1 LRRSAIIY
9 RAKPEVLKKQSISCK
24 ITTVLAAHITAY
36 QFGLYRLD
44 PFARTLIRG
53 NEVVALPPK
62 AIEVLAEL
70 LKQPGEVVSKQ
81 QLLQVVWPDT
91 FIEEANLNQMVFLL
105 RRALA
110 NCDSGEYI
118 ATVPRRGYRFTAGVR
133 RVEIPCRI
141 DSIAVLPL
149 ANLSSDPGQE
159 YFADGI
165 TETLITE
172 LAKIA
177 SLRVVSRTS
186 VMRYKGRTEPVAHI
200 ARTLRVQGILE
211 GSVVQSGDR
220 LRITVQLIHAGGDRH
235 VWTEVYDG
243 AMSDVLDVQSKV
255 ARDVAAGIRA
265 ELSKDEKARLT
276 VSRKVSPAAYSLY
289 LKARYFARILTEEGQ
304 RKAIVHFQKSIES
317 DPHYAPAYAGLAECL
332 IELAYFFGMDPKKAF
347 AEAEPAAV
355 KAVALDD
362 DLAEGHAA
370 LGLLRL
376 LNDWDWQGADAE
388 SRRAIELAPGN
399 PYVYWKRGVF
409 LRYAGR
415 TEESVAVHRHAESL
429 DPFSVLAI
437 QEVGWPFYYG
447 RRFDE
452 AADQFRKAVDLEP
465 GWDQL
470 YFGLGLSLLQLGRYD
485 EAISALRIA
494 VQKEPGNVFSVAA
507 LIYGLGHA
515 GHTREA
521 KRRLNQLL
529 KKYSYVPRWFLAMA
543 WVGLNDGERA
553 IEALEEAFR
562 NHEPCIVSLKVDPI
576 FDPLRGHGRFTEMLR
591 RVGLEP

>member
-1 LRRSAIIY
+1 M
-9 RAKPEVLKKQSISCK
+9 
-24 ITTVLAAHITAY
+24 LAAHSTAY
-36 QFGLYRLD
+36 QFGLYRLN
-44 PFARTLIRG
+44 PTARTLVRDDK
-53 NEVVALPPK
+53 VVALPPK

-70 LKQPGEVVSKQ
+70 VKQPGEVVGKQ

-91 FIEEANLNQMVFLL
+91 FVEEANLNQMIFLL
-105 RRALA
+105 RRALG
-110 NCDSGEYI
+110 NSDRGEYI
-118 ATVPRRGYRFTAGVR
+118 ATVPRRGYRFTACVHT
-133 RVEIPCRI
+133 VELPFRI
-141 DSIAVLPL
+141 ESIAVLPL
-149 ANLSSDPGQE
+149 ANLSGDQDQE

-165 TETLITE
+165 TEALITE
-172 LAKIA
+172 LAKIG

-186 VMRYKGRTEPVAHI
+186 VMRYKGRTEPVARI
-200 ARTLRVQGILE
+200 ARALRVQGILE
-211 GSVVQSGDR
+211 GSVVKSGDR
-220 LRITVQLIHAGGDRH
+220 LRITVQLIHAGSDQH
-235 VWTEVYDG
+235 VWAEVYEG
-243 AMSDVLDVQSKV
+243 SMSDVLDVQSKA
-255 ARDVAAGIRA
+255 AREVAAGIRA

-355 KAVALDD
+355 TAVALDQ

-388 SRRAIELAPGN
+388 SQRAIELAPGN
-399 PYVYWKRGVF
+399 PYVYWKRGVY

-415 TEESVAVHRHAESL
+415 TEEAVAVHRHAESL

-437 QEVGWPFYYG
+437 QEVGWPLYYG
-447 RRFDE
+447 HRFEE
-452 AADQFRKAVDLEP
+452 AVEQFRKAVELEP

-470 YFGLGLSLLQLGRYD
+470 YFGLGLTLLQLRRCD
-485 EAISALRIA
+485 EAISALRTA

-515 GHTREA
+515 GRVREA
-521 KRRLNQLL
+521 KIRLEQLL
-529 KKYSYVPRWFLAMA
+529 SQYSYVPRWFLAMA
-543 WVGLNDGERA
+543 WVGLNNSERA
-553 IEALEEAFR
+553 IEALEEAFQ
-562 NHEPCIVSLKVDPI
+562 NHEPCVISLKVDPI
-576 FDPLRGHGRFTEMLR
+576 FDPLRNESRFKGMVR
-591 RVGLEP
+591 RVGLKP